1 MTVRHDDDATW
12 QAPASDPLRCSKCGN
27 VDKLEITSID
37 ALDAGSPF
45 AGSPFMVAVTF
56 TCAECGVPTTQDTD
70 VADVARILNR
80 PGTPSGVLAFGGH
93 YIHCG
98 QPMNTVGSE
107 LRSVHGSYSDRLIP
121 EALSVYLATRV
132 LRCRCGFQM
141 EIPDRP
147 NLQLDRAKGR

>member
-1 MTVRHDDDATW
+1 MSVRADDDTLS
-12 QAPASDPLRCSKCGN
+12 QSPPPDPLRCATCGN
-27 VDKLEITSID
+27 GDTLKITAID

-56 TCAECGVPTTQDTD
+56 TCTGCGAPDTRDAD
-70 VADVARILNR
+70 VAEVARILNR
-80 PGTPSGVLAFGGH
+80 PGNPSGVLAFGDH

-107 LRSVHGSYSDRLIP
+107 LRSINGSYSDRLIP

-147 NLQLDRAKGR
+147 SVRQGLRER